1 MLLQQ
6 VAIVSEESA
15 IGMSELMKVA
25 AALQK
30 QASRDFAPIWKVKA
44 TVDAFL
50 KLDDV
55 PVGYWPVV
63 VMDNIQQS
71 GAGGVHLDR
80 DGQPYALVQY
90 DAAWSLT
97 ASHETLEML
106 ADPFGSRLCASQ
118 SIKPGQGRVEYLV
131 EVCDPCEA
139 PSFAYTVNGVTVSD
153 FYTPHFFDPV
163 SAPGVRYS
171 YTGAVKGAREV
182 LPGGY
187 ISWHEPVSDTW
198 WQLLYFN
205 EKKTFREL
213 NMKGRLEGSLRS
225 AVDRLTPRPD
235 SATGRGRAGSGLRA
249 LAERADTNDATSAK
263 AEMLRKEIRRLL
275 RVTTAPS
282 SRRPARRADR

>member
-1 MLLQQ
+1 MLLHQ
-6 VAIVSEESA
+6 VGVVAEVSH

-30 QASRDFAPIWKVKA
+30 QASRDFAPIWGVKA
-44 TVDAFL
+44 TVNAFQ

-55 PVGYWPVV
+55 PVGYWPVI

-80 DGQPYALVQY
+80 NGQPYALVQY
-90 DAAWSLT
+90 DDAWSLT

-106 ADPFGSRLCASQ
+106 ADPFGSRLQASQ
-118 SIKPGQGRVEYLV
+118 SLKAGQGRVEYLV

-139 PSFAYTVNGVTVSD
+139 PGYAYSVNGVTVSD

-163 SAPGVRYS
+163 KSPGVRYS
-171 YTGAVKGAREV
+171 YTGAVTEPREV

-205 EKKTFREL
+205 DKKTFRKL
-213 NMKGRLEGSLRS
+213 DMAGRHEGSLRS
-225 AVDRLTPRPD
+225 AVDALTRRPD
-235 SATGRGRAGSGLRA
+235 SSTGRGRSSGALRE
-249 LAERADTNDATSAK
+249 LAVRASSDDATSAK
-263 AEMLRKEIRRLL
+263 AEMWRREIRKLL
-275 RVTTAPS
+275 G
-282 SRRPARRADR
+282 RRRRAAT